1 MKPLSC
7 LFKKYYLCNVL
18 SYILALFMYNPK
30 EQFKHYSN
38 LVFFKPPRRNFITL
52 FKAKISAYDVT
63 KY

>member
-30 EQFKHYSN
+30 EQFKH
-38 LVFFKPPRRNFITL
+38 ITL